1 MNDLGIDLE
10 NFKFD
15 FARDW
20 NFFRQG
26 KVKRFLVM
34 HLQHQIELWRTK
46 LERAATLE
54 DVKEAQG
61 EIGAHRHTLAL
72 LENAQVMSQVNEVLK
87 RQ

>member
-1 MNDLGIDLE
+1 MNDLGIDLQ

-26 KVKRFLVM
+26 KVKRFLALY
-34 HLQHQIELWRTK
+34 LQNQIELWRMK
-46 LERAATLE
+46 LERSSTFDE
-54 DVKEAQG
+54 VKEAQG
-61 EIGAHRHTLAL
+61 AIGAHRHTLAL
-72 LENAQVMSQVNEVLK
+72 LDNAQVMSQVNEVLK